1 MCSWMPKP
9 KFPVPEKFSFFSSY
23 SRTCNQIILQSQKEK
38 KGERE
43 REIPRL
49 TFRPRSRISSAFAP
63 RTVQCTAIFS
73 LRLMPKERTVY
84 LALENTGCWP
94 VSCSKTYVYKG
105 LILII
110 KYIKD
115 ISIKI
120 KIACKTYLGS
130 ARQPITRLSD
140 TNVQAELADSYF
152 AHYILGRVFRFSLHL
167 FVGLLFDLLL
177 GYFLHILQV
186 KKYSLLHKIYHTWT
200 STLLAYLI
208 DIDKTYF
215 Q

>member
-1 MCSWMPKP
+1 MPKP
-9 KFPVPEKFSFFSSY
+9 KFPVPEKFSFFNSY
-23 SRTCNQIILQSQKEK
+23 SLTCNQIILQSQKEK
-38 KGERE
+38 EKKDRE
-43 REIPRL
+43 WEKKIPWL

-84 LALENTGCWP
+84 LALENTGCCP
-94 VSCSKTYVYKG
+94 VNCSKTYVYKG

-120 KIACKTYLGS
+120 KIVCKTYLGS

-152 AHYILGRVFRFSLHL
+152 AHYILGRVFRFPLHL

-177 GYFLHILQV
+177 GYFLYILQV
-186 KKYSLLHKIYHTWT
+186 KNIIYYIKFIIRGPYSPSL
-200 STLLAYLI
+200 SNR
-208 DIDKTYF
+208 
-215 Q
+215 